1 MLAVVT
7 FIIGA
12 LLGCVITGIAI
23 KPTKPKCAGIL
34 RLYEGE
40 EDGGIGLY
48 LELDETPESLLECK
62 DVNFKIRRV
71 TV

>member
-1 MLAVVT
+1 MLAIVT

-12 LLGCVITGIAI
+12 LLGCVITGIVV
-23 KPTKPKCAGIL
+23 KPKKPKCAGIL

-40 EDGGIGLY
+40 EDGEIGLY
-48 LELDETPESLLECK
+48 LQLDEVPESLLECK
-62 DVNFKIRRV
+62 DVNFKVRRV

>member
-12 LLGCVITGIAI
+12 LLGAVIIGITL
-23 KPTKPKCAGIL
+23 KPAKPKCSGIL

-40 EDGGIGLY
+40 EDGGVGLY
-48 LELDETPESLLECK
+48 LELDEAPENLLECK
-62 DVNFKIRRV
+62 DVNFKIIRV

>member
-1 MLAVVT
+1 MLAIVT

-12 LLGCVITGIAI
+12 LIGCVITGIVVKPI
-23 KPTKPKCAGIL
+23 KAKCAGTL

-48 LELDETPESLLECK
+48 LELDDKPENLLECK
-62 DVNFKIRRV
+62 DVNFKVRRV
-71 TV
+71 IV

>member
-1 MLAVVT
+1 MIAIIT

-12 LLGCVITGIAI
+12 LLGAIIIGITL

-48 LELDETPESLLECK
+48 LELDEAPENLLESK
-62 DVNFKIRRV
+62 DVNFKIIRV